1 MILNYAVMCPPPKKK
16 TKNKTKTG
24 STLPSATL
32 KLSSLAPT
40 KEAFVE
46 NVKRVHDM
54 QL

>member
-1 MILNYAVMCPPPKKK
+1 MILNYAVMCQKKK
-16 TKNKTKTG
+16 TKTG
-24 STLPSATL
+24 NTLPSATL

-46 NVKRVHDM
+46 NVKRVHEM